1 MTYPRFIL
9 CVVLSGWLSGWLS
22 GSMSI
27 VWAQESEAAVVIGS
41 KNFGESYLLAEI
53 AAQVLEAKGFKV
65 SRRLGLGGTLI
76 CYEALKNGE
85 IDLYPEYT
93 GTLSQAVLKL
103 SGNPNREQINQSLA
117 PEGLELLKE
126 YGFNNTYAVVVRE
139 ALAEQ
144 LSLHSIGDLQG
155 QKLVFAFSHEF
166 LQRQDGWPGLAGR
179 YGLDEPVT
187 GIEHGLAYQA
197 IADGAVDVTDA
208 YSTDGELQ
216 RYQLRI
222 LADDL
227 AYFPEYR
234 AATLVRTSASRKLR
248 DGLSGLGNILNET
261 QVQDLNAKVVLE
273 GRSYQDIAAEF
284 VQANARILGVA
295 SQSLIKSPEPLGN
308 RGWFIE
314 LWGHFLRHLQ
324 LTATALVAAI
334 ALGLGLSVVV
344 YRHGRIADSVV
355 YVCGLLQTIPSLAL
369 LALMIPV
376 FGIGFVPAIVA
387 LFLYSLLPIVRNA
400 ITALSTTDVTL
411 VKVSQALG
419 LSPWEQL
426 RYLGLPLATP
436 AIFAGIRTAAVI
448 SIGTATLAAFIG
460 AGGLGEPI
468 VVGLSLN
475 DTDMILRGA
484 IPAAILAIVV
494 ELAFGALER
503 RMSPPN
509 LGPSN

>member
-1 MTYPRFIL
+1 MRCAAL
-9 CVVLSGWLSGWLS
+9 VVCLSVLSCLSHAQVNDGES
-22 GSMSI
+22 SI
-27 VWAQESEAAVVIGS
+27 VIGS

-53 AAQVLEAKGFKV
+53 AAQVLEAKGFDV
-65 SRRLGLGGTLI
+65 RRQLGLGGTLI

-103 SGNPNREQINQSLA
+103 SGNPDREQINRSLA
-117 PEGLELLKE
+117 PDGLELLAE
-126 YGFNNTYAVVVRE
+126 YGFNNTYAIVVRE

-144 LSLHSIGDLQG
+144 LGLQAIGDLRG
-155 QKLVFAFSHEF
+155 QNLDFAFSHEF
-166 LQRQDGWPGLAGR
+166 LQRQDGWPGLAQR
-179 YGLDEPVT
+179 YSLDEAVV

-197 IADGAVDVTDA
+197 IADGAIDVTDA

-216 RYQLRI
+216 RYKLRV
-222 LADDL
+222 LADDR

-234 AATLVRTSASRKLR
+234 AATLVRADASPKLR
-248 DGLSGLGNILNET
+248 AVLSGLSGMLNEI
-261 QVQDLNAKVVLE
+261 QVQALNAEVVLE
-273 GRSYQDIAAEF
+273 GRSFQEVAANF
-284 VQANARILGVA
+284 VQANAVALGIGGQTRESA
-295 SQSLIKSPEPLGN
+295 QDPWGAAARLP
-308 RGWFIE
+308 E

-334 ALGLGLSVVV
+334 AIGLGLSLAV
-344 YRHGRIADSVV
+344 YRHKKVAEGLV
-355 YVCGLLQTIPSLAL
+355 YLCGLMQTIPSLAL
-369 LALMIPV
+369 LALMIPL
-376 FGIGFVPAIVA
+376 FGIGFVPAIIA

-400 ITALSTTDVTL
+400 ITALSTTDPTL
-411 VKVSQALG
+411 VKVSCALG
-419 LSPWEQL
+419 LSSWEQL
-426 RYLGLPLATP
+426 RYLRLPLATP
-436 AIFAGIRTAAVI
+436 AIFAGVRTAAVI

-484 IPAAILAIVV
+484 IPAAILAIAA

-503 RMSPPN
+503 KVSPAK
-509 LGPSN
+509 